1 MGVRGGV
8 AGCPWAEEPAWPF
21 QAWKRHL
28 PHPRQQQHPPAPP
41 PDPADEVSA
50 GLGDGGVVVPATW
63 GRSGGAEGAAG
74 SPACSVLHWL
84 CDPAVSRPQFLI
96 CEMGCEE
103 RVGRG
108 MGRGL

>member
-1 MGVRGGV
+1 MGVGGGV

-50 GLGDGGVVVPATW
+50 GAGDGGAVVLEIW
-63 GRSGGAEGAAG
+63 GRGGPERAAG
-74 SPACSVLHWL
+74 SPARCMLHWL
-84 CDPAVSRPQFLI
+84 CDLAVSGPQLLI

-103 RVGRG
+103 RAGWG